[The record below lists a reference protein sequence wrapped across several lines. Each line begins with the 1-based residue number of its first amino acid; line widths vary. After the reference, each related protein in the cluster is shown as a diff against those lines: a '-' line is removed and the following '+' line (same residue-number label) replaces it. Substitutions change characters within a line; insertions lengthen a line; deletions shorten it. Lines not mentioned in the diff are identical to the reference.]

1 MNQFE
6 PFCEYV
12 VVLLNG
18 QDGAWF
24 KCFDNKAD
32 AERELYAE
40 HYEFGER
47 EPMTADEF
55 LAEYLYTEDALTDEA
70 PEDANE
76 GDALAT
82 NGEILTEYEWIDELG
97 SYLHFPEG
105 K

>member
-12 VVLLNG
+12 VVSLNG

-47 EPMTADEF
+47 EPMTADE
-55 LAEYLYTEDALTDEA
+55 A